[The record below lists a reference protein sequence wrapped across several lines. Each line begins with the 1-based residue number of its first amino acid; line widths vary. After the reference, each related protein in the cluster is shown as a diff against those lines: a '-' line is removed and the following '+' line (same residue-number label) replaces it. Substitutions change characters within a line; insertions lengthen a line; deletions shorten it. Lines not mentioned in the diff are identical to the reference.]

1 MGHPVQGLVSVCT
14 LIIFSQWDTAKLWC
28 LSHCRHNACSY
39 LLPVQCDSSVGP
51 RDGGSR
57 EHDEGE
63 ALELAEYDPGDD
75 DDGLAVRG
83 LYFVVP
89 SLEETAARA
98 ATGGPGLCRH
108 HTFLFQALKQNT

>member
-1 MGHPVQGLVSVCT
+1 M
-14 LIIFSQWDTAKLWC
+14 
-28 LSHCRHNACSY
+28 
-39 LLPVQCDSSVGP
+39 PVQCDSSVGP

-63 ALELAEYDPGDD
+63 ALELAEYDPGDND
-75 DDGLAVRG
+75 HGLAVRG

-98 ATGGPGLCRH
+98 ATGGPGLCRQSH
-108 HTFLFQALKQNT
+108 ILISGLKTERLTNE